1 VKRLLFFILV
11 LLMVVTFFV
20 VGTVQEPLEALMTT
34 EGVVVPAFFTEAAIG
49 NQPNTFAES
58 GTVDGLLYTNDLI
71 GSIAVNT
78 TRNFIISTF
87 RDDTTARKVVNRVV
101 TSKNSYMLTPWSLQS
116 AGVEGNGGVL
126 LAPG

>member
-1 VKRLLFFILV
+1 MKRLLFFILV

-78 TRNFIISTF
+78 TRNFMF
-87 RDDTTARKVVNRVV
+87 RDDTTARKVVKQVV
-101 TSKNSYMLTPWSLQS
+101 TRKNSCMLTPWSLQS